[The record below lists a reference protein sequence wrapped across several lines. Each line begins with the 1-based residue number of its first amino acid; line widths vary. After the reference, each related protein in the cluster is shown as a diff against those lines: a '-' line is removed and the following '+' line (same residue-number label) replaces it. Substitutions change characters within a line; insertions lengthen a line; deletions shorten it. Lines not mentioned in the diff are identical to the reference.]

1 MGEMIPQ
8 RRIDD
13 VIQTVG
19 NDEVETRGVRVI
31 YGFDGIDPYS
41 VEAIARAH
49 HRRRADKLSADS
61 DGHDVK
67 FSLSGKRFPPGLKP
81 GVRQEQPL
89 QTRTIHKP
97 VPFLGDLVEA
107 AEVVNDFNLEMARC
121 GALFCCLYGLVR
133 RAHRAEPSCTSGS

>member
-89 QTRTIHKP
+89 QTRTIHKL
-97 VPFLGDLVEA
+97 VAFLGDPIIEA
-107 AEVVNDFNLEMARC
+107 ADVIDDFDLEMRRDR
-121 GALFCCLYGLVR
+121 LFCYL
-133 RAHRAEPSCTSGS
+133 